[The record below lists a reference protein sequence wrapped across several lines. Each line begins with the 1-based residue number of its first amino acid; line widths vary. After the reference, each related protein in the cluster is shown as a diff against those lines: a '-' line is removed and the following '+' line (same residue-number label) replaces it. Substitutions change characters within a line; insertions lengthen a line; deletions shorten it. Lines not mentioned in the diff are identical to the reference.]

1 MKLPNSCAGRFIL
14 SGFLTL
20 LLGACSTPAE
30 HYYTLLGNPPAQ
42 SNNDVPLSQGPNV
55 VLASVT
61 LPEAV
66 DRRELVMRTGATSVM
81 VMETQFWAESLKT
94 AIPRAIADDLSQLL
108 GGATVSVQSDNAS
121 HDAKYFVFIDLTR
134 FDSILNEASSIDA
147 IWSVR
152 LATGEQLKSGR
163 STARIP
169 VHGLGIDEIVAAH
182 TQALAHLSDDIATQ
196 IKVIEAIKK

>member
-1 MKLPNSCAGRFIL
+1 MKIPNSCAGRLIF
-14 SGFLTL
+14 SGFVAL
-20 LLGACSTPAE
+20 LLGACSTPVE

-42 SNNDVPLSQGPNV
+42 SNNDVPLGGSPNV

-66 DRRELVMRTGATSVM
+66 DRSELVVRTGATSVM
-81 VMETQFWAESLKT
+81 VMENQHWAESLKT

-121 HDAKYFVFIDLTR
+121 RDAKYLVFIDLTR
-134 FDSILNEASSIDA
+134 FDSIVNEAASIDA

-152 LATGEQLKSGR
+152 LASGEQLKAGR
-163 STARIP
+163 STVRIP
-169 VHGLGIDEIVAAH
+169 VHGSGFDEIVAAH
-182 TQALAHLSDDIATQ
+182 TQALARLSDEIATQ